1 MEPVVTIRSRRA
13 HRELHGYLERLYGPQ
28 GSLSIREV
36 PREGAIR
43 VTLTVSGTTA
53 VRPDPDD
60 GLTYSDS
67 SVDRHAPS
75 YVALVEQLATRL
87 VAIRSERYSPGA
99 GLEPMDQSDAE
110 YDLHSDFPRLF
121 PIASLEIGVPWLELV
136 RAVAEVMRRED
147 LLDGVVSSQIKQKF
161 ASLRWYFDSKPRDF
175 RDQINVIISAA
186 EHLST
191 VVCETCGA
199 PGRHRSG
206 GWHVI
211 ACDPCDEA
219 RGRKRTK
226 RVGG

>member
-1 MEPVVTIRSRRA
+1 MSIRSRRA
-13 HRELHGYLERLYGPQ
+13 HRELHGYLEGLYGPQ
-28 GSLSIREV
+28 PTLIIREI
-36 PREGAIR
+36 PHEGAVRIS
-43 VTLTVSGTTA
+43 LTVSGTTA
-53 VRPDPDD
+53 IRPDPED
-60 GLTYSDS
+60 GQTYSS
-67 SVDRHAPS
+67 ASIDRYAPEFVS
-75 YVALVEQLATRL
+75 LVEQIAARL
-87 VAIRSERYSPGA
+87 VAIRSERYTPGG
-99 GLEPMDQSDAE
+99 GLEPQDQSDAE
-110 YDLHSDFPRLF
+110 YDLHADYYHLIPL
-121 PIASLEIGVPWLELV
+121 ASLEIGVPWIEVV
-136 RAVAEVMRRED
+136 RAVAEVLRRED

-199 PGRHRSG
+199 PGRHRRG

-226 RVGG
+226 RVGGDG